1 MPRPE
6 LPYRLVDADHPC
18 YEPDDCCTRHSEA
31 NYRER
36 AIHIETLPDGAR
48 EWRFGDKPLSFH
60 RGARD
65 FTISPGALRAYYEGK
80 EFDGESAP
88 VVSTDRP
95 AYRDRKA
102 RLATMDKQ
110 SIEASIMYPSFGV
123 AIESDMRGDP
133 EAAVANV
140 RAFNRFIEEDWGF
153 AYENRIFA
161 PPLLSL
167 VDLYG
172 ACREADRVL
181 SAGARLVAMSPGILT
196 GRSPA
201 DPYYDPFWARLNE
214 AQVPVVLHIGVSS
227 YMQDWGTLWGE
238 PAGVTETEMSA
249 FQYLTCFGE
258 RPMVDM
264 MAALV
269 LHNLFGRH
277 PNLQV
282 VSIENGSKWVPAL
295 LANMDRAAAASIS
308 TKGEASGRWLGGPL
322 KEMPSE
328 IFCKHVYVSPFW
340 EDHVHGLVDVIG
352 SQRVLFGSD
361 WPHPEGTAQPLDFLS
376 EVEGLPDEQVRHIMR
391 SNTADLL
398 GLER

>member
-6 LPYRLVDADHPC
+6 LPYRLVDADNHY
-18 YEPDDCCTRHSEA
+18 YEPDDCCTRHLEA

-167 VDLYG
+167 VDLDG
-172 ACREADRVL
+172 ACQEADRVL
-181 SAGARLVAMSPGILT
+181 VSAQDTAERLVE
-196 GRSPA
+196 
-201 DPYYDPFWARLNE
+201 E
-214 AQVPVVLHIGVSS
+214 APDH
-227 YMQDWGTLWGE
+227 
-238 PAGVTETEMSA
+238 VT
-249 FQYLTCFGE
+249 
-258 RPMVDM
+258 
-264 MAALV
+264 
-269 LHNLFGRH
+269 
-277 PNLQV
+277 V
-282 VSIENGSKWVPAL
+282 VSE
-295 LANMDRAAAASIS
+295 
-308 TKGEASGRWLGGPL
+308 SGIRSVG
-322 KEMPSE
+322 
-328 IFCKHVYVSPFW
+328 
-340 EDHVHGLVDVIG
+340 DA
-352 SQRVLFGSD
+352 QRVLDAGANAILVGESLMRANV
-361 WPHPEGTAQPLDFLS
+361 PGEEVQSYLALTASGTGRRDP
-376 EVEGLPDEQVRHIMR
+376 V
-391 SNTADLL
+391 
-398 GLER
+398 